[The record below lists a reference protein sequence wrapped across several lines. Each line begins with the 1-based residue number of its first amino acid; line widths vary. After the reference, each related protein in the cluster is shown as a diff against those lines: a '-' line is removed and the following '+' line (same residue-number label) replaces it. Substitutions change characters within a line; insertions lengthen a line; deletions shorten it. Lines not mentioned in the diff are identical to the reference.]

1 MVGPSLASPVLCHPD
16 MNTVRTAAV
25 LALIA
30 AASPALAQPGAE
42 ELPPPAP
49 VAAPQPP
56 PPSGG
61 TVVVVQP
68 EPGQGYA
75 SQQPPVRA
83 VVAPMNEDWNNVSH
97 INGHPVKVGERG
109 DYLHTYKKMNISS
122 NPIGWM
128 FGFYGLSVSHAVGKH
143 AALRADANLFDVDD
157 ESGYEVGLTLPL
169 YFKQVYKGPFIEGGI
184 MVRQLG
190 DECYDCMERT
200 ANVGPQVLFG
210 WHWSFDSGANVALAF
225 GAFRP
230 MNNGKTQDDV
240 EPAGY
245 FRIGYAY

>member
-1 MVGPSLASPVLCHPD
+1 MLV
-16 MNTVRTAAV
+16 
-25 LALIA
+25 
-30 AASPALAQPGAE
+30 AASAPALAQPGVE
-42 ELPPPAP
+42 EIPPPAP
-49 VAAPQPP
+49 APMPQPP
-56 PPSGG
+56 PPPPSAG

-68 EPGQGYA
+68 EAGQGYA

-109 DYLHTYKKMNISS
+109 DYLYDYKKTNISS

-128 FGFYGLSVSHAVGKH
+128 FGFYGLSVSHALGRH
-143 AALRADANLFDVDD
+143 AALRADANYFDIDD
-157 ESGYEVGLTLPL
+157 DSGYEVGLTVPL
-169 YFKQVYKGPFIEGGI
+169 YFKQVYKGPFLEGGI
-184 MVRQLG
+184 MIRQL
-190 DECYDCMERT
+190 DDDCYDCMEKP
-200 ANVGPQVLFG
+200 APNVGPQVMFG
-210 WHWSFDSGANVALAF
+210 WHWSFDSGANVAIAM

-230 MNNGKTQDDV
+230 MNDGKTKDDV